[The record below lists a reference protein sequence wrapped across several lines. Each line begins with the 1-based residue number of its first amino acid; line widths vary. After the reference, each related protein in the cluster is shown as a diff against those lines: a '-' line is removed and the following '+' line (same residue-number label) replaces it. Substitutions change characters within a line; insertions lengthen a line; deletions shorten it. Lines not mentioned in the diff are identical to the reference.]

1 MRPLVGIPCQA
12 DFREGSGRPIYC
24 NNRAYAHAV
33 EDAGGIPVF
42 IPMLNDISVLE
53 ALLSRLDGLLLSGG
67 GDVDSVRY
75 NEDARPMLG
84 GVDSRLDEL
93 EFTLVQWALQ
103 ADMPILGVCRGMQ
116 LLNVAFGGSLYQDL
130 GEEYPG
136 VIEHCR
142 RELPR
147 NTLIH
152 NVNVASGSR
161 MEKILGT
168 NELWINSLHHQG
180 IKASGANVYVSGRAE
195 DGVAELLEVADYS
208 FVMGIQGHP
217 EEIYTQEAACTQLF
231 SAFITACAKSHS
243 NTTFIIEKLPI
254 EDSLKL
260 GA

>member
-24 NNRAYAHAV
+24 NNRAYVHAV
-33 EDAGGIPVF
+33 EDAGGIPVL

-84 GVDSRLDEL
+84 SVDTQLDEL

-103 ADMPILGVCRGMQ
+103 ANMPILGVCRGMQ

-152 NVNVASGSR
+152 NIHVATGSR

-168 NELWINSLHHQG
+168 NELWINSLHHQAN
-180 IKASGANVYVSGRAE
+180 KAPGANVYVSGRAE
-195 DGVAELLEVADYS
+195 DDVAELLEVPDYR

-217 EEIYTQEAACTQLF
+217 EEIYTQEAACARLF
-231 SAFITACAKSHS
+231 SAFITACARNDS
-243 NTTFIIEKLPI
+243 NTTFIIQKLPI
-254 EDSLKL
+254 EDSLKV